1 VLSYAASPVQIVVNA
16 DDFGYSQDTV
26 EATVAALET
35 GLLTGATIMA
45 NMPATAEA
53 LAYASRRPD
62 LSFGVHLAFVGDG
75 SEAPVSRVSEV
86 PALVTA
92 DGCFPGS
99 RDVRARALA
108 GRLPVDQIEYEVAA
122 QLDVLVRA
130 GIEISHVDSHRHLHK
145 FKPFRTALRH
155 VLPRYGIRRVRT
167 VQDVYVK
174 RPLTSL
180 TYWLGPVWR
189 TSLTR
194 YFDTTDHFYMPTT
207 AGDRGWERVASQLAS
222 LDGATLEVGLHPG
235 REDVWRRHE
244 LESLEP
250 FVSLALGQG
259 HELVGW
265 RTINMR

>member
-1 VLSYAASPVQIVVNA
+1 MRIILNA

-26 EATVAALET
+26 AATVAALEA

-45 NMPATAEA
+45 NMPSTPDA
-53 LAYASRRPD
+53 LAYASSRHD

-75 SEAPVSRVSEV
+75 REAPVSPASRV

-92 DGCFPGS
+92 DGRFPGS

-108 GRLPVDQIEYEVAA
+108 GRLPVDQIEHEVAA
-122 QLDVLVRA
+122 QLDVLVEA

-145 FKPFRTALRH
+145 FKPFRTALQH

-167 VQDVYVK
+167 VQDVYLK

-180 TYWLGPVWR
+180 TYWLGPAWR
-189 TSLTR
+189 TRLTR
-194 YFDTTDHFYMPTT
+194 WFETTDHFYMPTT
-207 AGDRGWERVASQLAS
+207 AGDRGWDRVASHLVS
-222 LDGATLEVGLHPG
+222 LGGATLEVGLHPG
-235 REDVWRRHE
+235 GEDAWRRHE

-250 FVSLALGQG
+250 FVSAALGQG
-259 HELVGW
+259 HELIGW
-265 RTINMR
+265 RKIGTP